1 MNQIN
6 NNMNEEIIVLLIDD
20 SDVDNF
26 INKAIVSKEECV
38 SQIIV
43 KNSGLDALAFL
54 NIIVDQPESYPDFI
68 FLDIRM
74 PGMTGFEF
82 LEEYMKL
89 PEGITNHPKI
99 YILSSSMD
107 SLDNEKGANYSVVKG
122 HLTKPLAHHNLTDL
136 LLADS

>member
-1 MNQIN
+1 
-6 NNMNEEIIVLLIDD
+6 MNEEIIVLLIDD

-26 INKAIVSKEECV
+26 INKAIVSKEEYV

-43 KNSGLDALAFL
+43 KNSGLDALVFL

-74 PGMTGFEF
+74 PGMSGFEF

-89 PEGITNHPKI
+89 PEAITNHPKI

-107 SLDNEKGANYSVVKG
+107 PLDNEKGANYSVVKG